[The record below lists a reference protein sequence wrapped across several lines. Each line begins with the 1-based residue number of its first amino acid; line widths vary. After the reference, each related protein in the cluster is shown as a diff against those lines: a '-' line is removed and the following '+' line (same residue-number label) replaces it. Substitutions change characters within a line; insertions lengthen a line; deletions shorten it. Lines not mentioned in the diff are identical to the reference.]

1 MYLIDKFELS
11 LIILLAGEDF
21 IPLPQ
26 RQALLTFNATTRRLC
41 VEVEILEN
49 DVVEGNETLTFSLST
64 SDPAV
69 HIENAPSAVII
80 IIDNDGMYLLSKC
93 TVIYDKL

>member
-1 MYLIDKFELS
+1 MHLIDKFELS

-21 IPLPQ
+21 VPLPQ
-26 RQALLTFNATTRRLC
+26 RQALTFNATTRRLC
-41 VEVEILEN
+41 VEVEILED
-49 DVVEGNETLTFSLST
+49 DVVEGNETLFFSLST

-69 HIENAPSAVII
+69 QINNAPSAVII
-80 IIDNDGMYLLSKC
+80 IIDNDGMHLLSEC